1 LLTGNSPLFR
11 GKSNSPLEEPRC
23 DSRSPQQTT
32 LSRSSSFPDPD
43 FLFRPQTACRSQEG
57 PAVQIPFPPAKS
69 LLRTRFLMGMGFR
82 NAVFRSYGARSPLPG
97 RALRLRSD
105 RAVAVAGKWRISAQL
120 DRKLRP
126 LRVGVVADPISETI
140 GRVTVQEGDGLD
152 GASEA
157 MLRLG
162 AMSAT
167 ARARALRRW
176 RPSLAASCPTSGRR
190 SR

>member
-1 LLTGNSPLFR
+1 MERATHYRAELFAYDPTELSQLL
-11 GKSNSPLEEPRC
+11 
-23 DSRSPQQTT
+23 
-32 LSRSSSFPDPD
+32 
-43 FLFRPQTACRSQEG
+43 
-57 PAVQIPFPPAKS
+57 
-69 LLRTRFLMGMGFR
+69 
-82 NAVFRSYGARSPLPG
+82 
-97 RALRLRSD
+97 
-105 RAVAVAGKWRISAQL
+105 GKWRISTQL

-126 LRVGVVADPISETI
+126 LRVGVVADPISKTI
-140 GRVTVQEGDGLD
+140 GRLTVQEGDGLD

>member
-1 LLTGNSPLFR
+1 MSKACGRPGGRDEQRDPANRELLPVESAVSCWQHYRAELFAYD
-11 GKSNSPLEEPRC
+11 PTEP
-23 DSRSPQQTT
+23 
-32 LSRSSSFPDPD
+32 
-43 FLFRPQTACRSQEG
+43 SQ
-57 PAVQIPFPPAKS
+57 
-69 LLRTRFLMGMGFR
+69 LL
-82 NAVFRSYGARSPLPG
+82 
-97 RALRLRSD
+97 
-105 RAVAVAGKWRISAQL
+105 GKWRISTQL
-120 DRKLRP
+120 DRKLQP
-126 LRVGVVADPISETI
+126 LRVGVVADPISKTI

>member
-1 LLTGNSPLFR
+1 MERAAHYRAELFAYDPTEPSQLL
-11 GKSNSPLEEPRC
+11 
-23 DSRSPQQTT
+23 
-32 LSRSSSFPDPD
+32 
-43 FLFRPQTACRSQEG
+43 
-57 PAVQIPFPPAKS
+57 
-69 LLRTRFLMGMGFR
+69 
-82 NAVFRSYGARSPLPG
+82 
-97 RALRLRSD
+97 
-105 RAVAVAGKWRISAQL
+105 GKWRISTQL

-126 LRVGVVADPISETI
+126 LRVGVVADPISKTI

-152 GASEA
+152 CASEA

-167 ARARALRRW
+167 ARARALRQW

>member
-1 LLTGNSPLFR
+1 MVRTGNVAALR
-11 GKSNSPLEEPRC
+11 GSGL
-23 DSRSPQQTT
+23 
-32 LSRSSSFPDPD
+32 
-43 FLFRPQTACRSQEG
+43 G
-57 PAVQIPFPPAKS
+57 IH
-69 LLRTRFLMGMGFR
+69 
-82 NAVFRSYGARSPLPG
+82 ARS
-97 RALRLRSD
+97 RAALLLLSALVPAT
-105 RAVAVAGKWRISAQL
+105 AVAQRVPQPIFTELFAYDPTEPSQLLGKWRISTQL

-126 LRVGVVADPISETI
+126 LRVGVVADPISKTI